1 MLALHPGTVDTDF
14 SKDFI
19 KNVKN
24 GNYFSADES
33 VAKMMD
39 VIEGLTP
46 EDNGT
51 FLDFAGE
58 SITW

>member
-1 MLALHPGTVDTDF
+1 MHPGTVDTDF

-33 VAKMMD
+33 AGKMMN
-39 VIEGLTP
+39 VIEKLTS

-58 SITW
+58 PITW